1 MVKKR
6 QNCNKPRQKAGKKQK
21 KTNRNKAKLPV
32 KQGEYEVGNKKPPK
46 EHQFKTGESGNPK
59 GPPKRNVQL
68 WTYICRYMAMSGP
81 TLNKLEPTKLTAA
94 QQWALCIVKDTKKLR
109 FAELDRFARYVIDR
123 DEGRP
128 TERFVIGD
136 DNALTDEEC
145 EQIRE
150 ELKKSC

>member
-1 MVKKR
+1 
-6 QNCNKPRQKAGKKQK
+6 
-21 KTNRNKAKLPV
+21 
-32 KQGEYEVGNKKPPK
+32 
-46 EHQFKTGESGNPK
+46 
-59 GPPKRNVQL
+59 
-68 WTYICRYMAMSGP
+68 MAMSEAAL
-81 TLNKLEPTKLTAA
+81 TKLKHEKLTAA
-94 QQWALCIVKDTKKLR
+94 QQWALRIVNDTKKLR

>member
-1 MVKKR
+1 MAKR
-6 QNCNKPRQKAGKKQK
+6 RQAE
-21 KTNRNKAKLPV
+21 RIEIPD
-32 KQGEYEVGNKKPPK
+32 KQGNSRVGYKMPPK
-46 EHQFKTGESGNPK
+46 EHQFKPGQSGNPK

-81 TLNKLEPTKLTAA
+81 ALNKLEPTKLTVA
-94 QQWALCIVKDTKKLR
+94 QQWALRIVKDTKKLR
-109 FAELDRFARYVIDR
+109 FAELERFARYVIDR

>member
-1 MVKKR
+1 MASF
-6 QNCNKPRQKAGKKQK
+6 KPGQ
-21 KTNRNKAKLPV
+21 
-32 KQGEYEVGNKKPPK
+32 
-46 EHQFKTGESGNPK
+46 SGNPK

-68 WTYICRYMAMSGP
+68 WTYICRYMAMSG
-81 TLNKLEPTKLTAA
+81 TALNKLKPTKLTAA
-94 QQWALCIVKDTKKLR
+94 QQWALQIVKATKKLR